1 MSRLDGI
8 LVGLVVASALGLVQS
23 QHRARIQ
30 FSELER
36 LKNEARRLDELH
48 GSLSIEQSTWVDP
61 ARIDAVARARL
72 GLVEPVR
79 ERILARELP

>member
-8 LVGLVVASALGLVQS
+8 LVGLVVASALGVVQS

-48 GSLSIEQSTWVDP
+48 GGLSIEQSTWVDP
-61 ARIDAVARARL
+61 ARVDAVARARL
-72 GLVEPVR
+72 GLVEPAR
-79 ERILARELP
+79 ERILTRELP

>member
-1 MSRLDGI
+1 MKRLDVV
-8 LVGLVVASALGLVQS
+8 LVALVLFSALGLVQS

-48 GSLSIEQSTWVDP
+48 GSLVLEQSTWADP
-61 ARIDAVARARL
+61 ARVEGVARARL
-72 GLVEPVR
+72 GLVAPVA
-79 ERILARELP
+79 ERSLTRELP